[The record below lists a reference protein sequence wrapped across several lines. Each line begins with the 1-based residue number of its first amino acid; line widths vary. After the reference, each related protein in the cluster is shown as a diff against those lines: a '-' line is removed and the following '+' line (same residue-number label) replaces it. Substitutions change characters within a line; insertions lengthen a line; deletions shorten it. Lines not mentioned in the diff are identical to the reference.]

1 MLRNNR
7 EAALNVV
14 CACDLNDNEKGG
26 LWCEEN
32 YLEISKHQI
41 QHHLALTNLK

>member
-1 MLRNNR
+1 MLRNSR
-7 EAALNVV
+7 LAVMNVV
-14 CACDLNDNEKGG
+14 RACDLNDNEEGG

-41 QHHLALTNLK
+41 